1 MYNIED
7 RVIKIYRELIGKKI
21 TRERA
26 DKFAYDLRLSLGDE
40 FEQSLMQN
48 QPDLYDLVSAL
59 ELVLTPDE
67 DGGWLYDTED
77 FRLWLEEYLE
87 KHNTF

>member
-21 TRERA
+21 TRESA
-26 DKFAYDLRLSLGDE
+26 DKFAYDLRLSWGDE

-67 DGGWLYDTED
+67 DGEWLYDTED